1 MTKNQLIE
9 LEGVVTKIIPGGKY
23 LVELE
28 NKMEVVA
35 HPNGRMR
42 MNKIN
47 VLVNDRVTIEM
58 TPYDLTKGRLT
69 YRHK

>member
-9 LEGVVTKIIPGGKY
+9 LEGVVTKIIPGGKC

>member
-28 NKMEVVA
+28 NKLEVVA